1 MVAVQRL
8 AWAVVVLMPLLIGS
22 SGTASA
28 EDVWVRT
35 VRVTELFAG
44 TASTAESF
52 GPIRASSY
60 LRLHSGQLGA
70 RYYVFNPRTNNFAYV
85 NAADVMP
92 SAAPPTDFMAGPR
105 VLAALNV
112 PGRAAGTASIYR
124 EPIADDAAWAGDI
137 EHNAP
142 LTAVARVEGDDGE
155 PWIKLDDGS
164 FVREGQVRL
173 PSPVQEMRPG
183 RWIDV
188 DLNEPAIVTAYEDG
202 RVVYSTLTI
211 YGIGDWETPLG
222 TYTLDRRVANETM
235 RGPTWHVTGVLF
247 TQYFTGSGH
256 SIHYNYWSANW
267 GYRGSHGCLG
277 MNYADSLWF
286 WEWATLGTPIVI
298 RY

>member
-1 MVAVQRL
+1 
-8 AWAVVVLMPLLIGS
+8 
-22 SGTASA
+22 
-28 EDVWVRT
+28 
-35 VRVTELFAG
+35 
-44 TASTAESF
+44 
-52 GPIRASSY
+52 
-60 LRLHSGQLGA
+60 
-70 RYYVFNPRTNNFAYV
+70 
-85 NAADVMP
+85 
-92 SAAPPTDFMAGPR
+92 
-105 VLAALNV
+105 
-112 PGRAAGTASIYR
+112 
-124 EPIADDAAWAGDI
+124 
-137 EHNAP
+137 
-142 LTAVARVEGDDGE
+142 
-155 PWIKLDDGS
+155 
-164 FVREGQVRL
+164 
-173 PSPVQEMRPG
+173 MRPG